1 MLDVI
6 NGSAEDDDPDSSKRR
21 ENAMAQNEP
30 TDRSQPD
37 RRTPLDLSQDKT
49 EDGLKESLDR
59 LQDSARS
66 GWHSNGVSLG
76 STSKFRGFFQKKAAG
91 IRRRPHRER

>member
-6 NGSAEDDDPDSSKRR
+6 NGNPADDDPESGEQRQ
-21 ENAMAQNEP
+21 NAMAQNEP

-37 RRTPLDLSQDKT
+37 RRTPLDLPKDET
-49 EDGLKESLDR
+49 EDGLQKSLDR

-66 GWHSNGVSLG
+66 GWHSDGVSLG
-76 STSKFRGFFQKKAAG
+76 STSKFGRFFQKKVKG
-91 IRRRPHRER
+91 